1 MSQLNLLMNFELRYY
16 ISSLH
21 SSSNIG
27 IWQNVGKIV
36 KLKASPKIP
45 FFLQMH
51 PSIDSTIHPATSCK
65 LVGSNLEAAHNP
77 PGGEDRR
84 KVNKGLWNHVES
96 RIHGKKASIKKGES
110 FPPHVQG
117 ANRRRRWFRN

>member
-1 MSQLNLLMNFELRYY
+1 
-16 ISSLH
+16 
-21 SSSNIG
+21 
-27 IWQNVGKIV
+27 
-36 KLKASPKIP
+36 
-45 FFLQMH
+45 MH

-77 PGGEDRR
+77 PGGEDSR

-110 FPPHVQG
+110 FPPMFKERIGGGGGLGINQLG
-117 ANRRRRWFRN
+117 AGNPGPWKIRRTTT